1 MKKILFLEVKNTNL
15 SNRIKHIFEVCKIKY
30 LFQIIL
36 YYPDLIKFK
45 NLGKKSL
52 AEIDEF
58 LDSKSR
64 KKVEAIIF
72 DAAKRAGENRLADVN
87 TFWGSNQFQM
97 FNEKYENFKS
107 NSKVKRVKP
116 LGVLKFSEIFDIYTL
131 SINRDV
137 VLKNIKPTY
146 RKEFSEWY
154 FPKYEI
160 QKTYFEL
167 IKKELQKPD

>member
-1 MKKILFLEVKNTNL
+1 MAKGVSEILKVKSTIPNGRYAWLWQLNTIRDYL
-15 SNRIKHIFEVCKIKY
+15 DVFRRAKHLGFTGLWLHAQGHV
-30 LFQIIL
+30 LNAVMSVQIL
-36 YYPDLIKFK
+36 
-45 NLGKKSL
+45 
-52 AEIDEF
+52 
-58 LDSKSR
+58 
-64 KKVEAIIF
+64 